1 MSHDM
6 EPKPHEQPELPAAAR
21 SSGQIWLRLQAA
33 ARPRPTK
40 SQLLAAILV
49 GSLGFALVTQITR
62 DQTEPLAG
70 MRQSELVQYLADLS
84 NRRDRLAK
92 ERAELEGQERELNSG
107 AAGSESAIAAA
118 KSRLDSLGV
127 LAGTVPAEG
136 PGITVTLID
145 PDTALSAVQLLG
157 VVQELRDAGA
167 ETMQVGSARIV
178 VSTSISMINGKVAV
192 DGIPQSSPIVVTA
205 IGDGPTM
212 ATALQIPGGVIAAL
226 TEPITGTVKVE
237 EKVKITALR
246 PVPRPRFA
254 KPVP

>member
-1 MSHDM
+1 MDAD
-6 EPKPHEQPELPAAAR
+6 ETDVQPLPSAAR
-21 SSGQIWLRLQAA
+21 SSGQLWARLRSA
-33 ARPRPTK
+33 ARPRPTR

-49 GSLGFALVTQITR
+49 GGLGFALVTQVTR
-62 DQTEPLAG
+62 DQREPLAG
-70 MRQSELVQYLADLS
+70 MRQSELVQYLADLT
-84 NRRDRLAK
+84 NRRDRLAR
-92 ERAELEGQERELNSG
+92 ERAELEEQQRELNSG

-136 PGITVTLID
+136 PGVIVTLTGPESSI
-145 PDTALSAVQLLG
+145 TAVQLLG

-167 ETMQVGSARIV
+167 ETMQIGSARVV
-178 VSTSISMINGKVAV
+178 VSTAISTVNGRVAV

-205 IGDGPTM
+205 IGDGSTM
-212 ATALQIPGGVIAAL
+212 ATALQIPGGVIATL
-226 TEPITGTVKVE
+226 REPVTGTTKIA